1 MNDRPATLIEV
12 ILLAAWLG
20 AAIFFSAVVA
30 QAAFAVLPTRTL
42 AGALVGRVLPVLFF
56 AGMVLG
62 ALIFAI
68 EGLWGIGWFSGR
80 GVAGLLVV
88 LACAVAQF
96 IVGARID
103 RIREE
108 IGGPIDALSPTDPR
122 RLAFGRLHAISVGW
136 LGVAIVAALVALILA
151 SRATQSRTS

>member
-1 MNDRPATLIEV
+1 MNDRPATLVEI

-30 QAAFAVLPTRTL
+30 QAAFAVLPSRTL

-56 AGMVLG
+56 AGMALG
-62 ALIFAI
+62 ALIFVI
-68 EGLWGIGWFSGR
+68 EGVWGSGWVGGR

-103 RIREE
+103 RVRVE

-136 LGVAIVAALVALILA
+136 LGVAIVAAVVALILA
-151 SRATQSRTS
+151 SRATQSRTL